1 MASQDDDGREG
12 TVSFDVE
19 AVEAETERAILVE
32 IEGEKVWVPKSQITE
47 DSEVY
52 SKKSGGG
59 ELIVTRW
66 WAEQQGLA

>member
-1 MASQDDDGREG
+1 MASRYEDGRED

-19 AVEAETERAILVE
+19 TVEAETEKAILVE
-32 IEGEKVWVPKSQITE
+32 IEGEKEWVPKSQITE

-66 WAEQQGLA
+66 WAEQAGLA